1 MLPKRNI
8 QPMLVVA
15 AIIFFAAV
23 WHHIHVV
30 GHMNAITKKVTKQ
43 KAQF

>member
-15 AIIFFAAV
+15 AILFFAAV
-23 WHHIHVV
+23 WQHIHVAR
-30 GHMNAITKKVTKQ
+30 HMNAITKTVTKQ
-43 KAQF
+43 KAEF